1 MAVAL
6 AMSLAG
12 AASAQSTQPKS
23 EGVKATSPRTQA
35 NTPAAKD
42 SAEVRLIGC
51 LELEKDYRARVSAG
65 KGGVLGSGV
74 GVGNE
79 YVLTNAMPAPENL
92 SAARPKGTAGT
103 GGTDY
108 MLTGKEEP
116 TMRREV
122 GRQVHV
128 LGTVTKSGSDSKEL
142 QRVTVSAW
150 HPMTD
155 YCPGK

>member
-1 MAVAL
+1 
-6 AMSLAG
+6 
-12 AASAQSTQPKS
+12 
-23 EGVKATSPRTQA
+23 
-35 NTPAAKD
+35 
-42 SAEVRLIGC
+42 
-51 LELEKDYRARVSAG
+51 
-65 KGGVLGSGV
+65 VLGSGV

-92 SAARPKGTAGT
+92 NGARPKGTAGT

-108 MLTGKEEP
+108 MLTGKQEP

-128 LGTVTKSGSDSKEL
+128 LGTIANAGDAKEL

-150 HPMTD
+150 HPMMD
-155 YCPGK
+155 YCPAR